1 VTDSKLTVRVP
12 HNLVE
17 GAKRY
22 ARQNHTTVTRLVS
35 EYLRRLTN
43 QSDPLDPLG
52 DAPIVKRLS
61 GILPENVSV
70 DDYKKYIDE
79 KYGNRD

>member
-22 ARQNHTTVTRLVS
+22 ARQNHTTLTRLVS

-43 QSDPLDPLG
+43 QSEPLDN
-52 DAPIVKRLS
+52 APIVKRLS
-61 GILPENVSV
+61 GILPQNISIE
-70 DDYKKYIDE
+70 DYKKYIEE
-79 KYGNRD
+79 KYGNQG

>member
-1 VTDSKLTVRVP
+1 MTDSKLTVRVP

-22 ARQNHTTVTRLVS
+22 ARQNHTTLTRLVS

-43 QSDPLDPLG
+43 QSDPLDN
-52 DAPIVKRLS
+52 APIVKRLS
-61 GILPENVSV
+61 GILPQNISIE
-70 DDYKKYIDE
+70 DYKKYIEE
-79 KYGNRD
+79 KYGNQG

>member
-1 VTDSKLTVRVP
+1 MTDSKLTVRVP

-43 QSDPLDPLG
+43 QSDPLD

-61 GILPENVSV
+61 GVLTENVSV
-70 DDYKKYIDE
+70 EDYKKYIDE
-79 KYGNRD
+79 KYGNQD

>member
-1 VTDSKLTVRVP
+1 VPDSKLTVRVP

-43 QSDPLDPLG
+43 QSDPLD

-61 GILPENVSV
+61 GILTENVSV
-70 DDYKKYIDE
+70 EDYKKYIDE
-79 KYGNRD
+79 KYGNQD